1 MRPDVAKRIR
11 ILIVDDYAVV
21 REGLRSIINAEP
33 DMMVVAEARNG
44 QEAVRVFRQHRP
56 DVTLMDLRMPIMNGA
71 EAITAIRAEFP
82 RCRIIVLTGSGADED
97 IHRSLTAGVQSYLW
111 KSMSRKQLLE
121 AIRIVHSGGR
131 LVPPP
136 VAKVFSERAPQSELT
151 ARELEVLELIVNGK
165 SNKRIAATLR
175 ISESTVKGHIVNIM
189 NKLGADDRTQAAT
202 MALRRGIIHFE

>member
-111 KSMSRKQLLE
+111 KSMSREQLLE
-121 AIRIVHSGGR
+121 AIRIVHAGGR
-131 LVPPP
+131 LVPPA

-151 ARELEVLELIVNGK
+151 ARELEVLELIVDGK

-189 NKLGADDRTQAAT
+189 SKLGADDRTQAAT